1 VGEPGSACVTVL
13 LSSGTVSE
21 SGFLV
26 SPRRFFWSESVLL
39 QFFNDLQRGN
49 VTEATIVLIGYGL
62 AIIIGISLHEFA
74 HALVAYRLGDL
85 TPVRDGRLTINP
97 LAHFDIFGTVL
108 ILLVGFGYGKPV
120 MVNPYN
126 FRMDRRWGMA
136 LVAIAGPITNILIAI
151 VFGLALRV
159 LFGVW
164 DSSPSEAV
172 FYVINIFAIIVSLN
186 LTLAVFNMIPFPP
199 LDGSKVLLA
208 LLPGDLAYRVERFYL
223 QTQQFGLIIVMLL
236 FWFGGRFI
244 GPIIQ
249 GPTNAMFNLIVGPF
263 PF

>member
-1 VGEPGSACVTVL
+1 M
-13 LSSGTVSE
+13 
-21 SGFLV
+21 
-26 SPRRFFWSESVLL
+26 LL
-39 QFFNDLQRGN
+39 QFFRDLQGGDPQ
-49 VTEATIVLIGYGL
+49 AAMIVLIGYGI
-62 AIIIGISLHEFA
+62 AIVLGISLHEFA

-97 LAHFDIFGTVL
+97 MAHFDLFGTIL
-108 ILLVGFGYGKPV
+108 ILTVGFGYGKPV

-136 LVAIAGPITNILIAI
+136 LVAIAGPITNIIIATA
-151 VFGLALRV
+151 FGIALRI

-164 DSSPSEAV
+164 ESQGSSQAL
-172 FYVINIFAIIVSLN
+172 FYVIQIFTIIVSLN

-208 LLPGDLAYRVERFYL
+208 LLPGELAYRVERFYV
-223 QTQQFGLIIVMLL
+223 QTQQFGLIVVLVL
-236 FWFGGRFI
+236 FWFAGPVIGGLI
-244 GPIIQ
+244 S
-249 GPTNAMFNLIVGPF
+249 GPTQAMFNLIVGPY

>member
-1 VGEPGSACVTVL
+1 MLA
-13 LSSGTVSE
+13 
-21 SGFLV
+21 
-26 SPRRFFWSESVLL
+26 L
-39 QFFNDLQRGN
+39 QFTPLLL
-49 VTEATIVLIGYGL
+49 AALAGY
-62 AIIIGISLHEFA
+62 IMCVCLHEFA

-85 TPVRDGRLTINP
+85 TPVRDGRVTLNP
-97 LAHFDIFGTVL
+97 MAHFDVFGTLL

-136 LVAIAGPITNILIAI
+136 LVAIAGPVTNVIIATA
-151 VFGLALRV
+151 FGIALRI

-164 DSSPSEAV
+164 ESQGPSEAL
-172 FYVINIFAIIVSLN
+172 FYVIQIFTIIISLN

-208 LLPGDLAYRVERFYL
+208 LLPGDLAYRVERFYI
-223 QTQQFGLIIVMLL
+223 QTQQFGLIVVLVL
-236 FWFGGRFI
+236 FWFAGPFI
-244 GPIIQ
+244 GSLIS
-249 GPTNAMFNLIVGPF
+249 GPTNAMFNLIVGPY